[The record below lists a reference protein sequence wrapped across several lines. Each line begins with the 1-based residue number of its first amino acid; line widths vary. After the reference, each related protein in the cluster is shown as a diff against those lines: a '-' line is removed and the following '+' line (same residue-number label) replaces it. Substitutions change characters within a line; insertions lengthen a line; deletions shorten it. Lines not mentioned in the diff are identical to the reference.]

1 MLRTIPPSSFIH
13 SDNTFCICFFL
24 LRLIVFDAVSPLG
37 LRDSFSAKLSR
48 IWQIASRDSV
58 TIFLFHV
65 ACKRVFF
72 PSNLPYCLVRT
83 LKSRKSF
90 PIPSPKGLNERE
102 KINSETMAKDFN
114 NRLITPGLEKPMQD
128 YRSIPRI
135 ARRRIL
141 FASQCF
147 SSAMLD
153 GKFLKDSERMMI
165 LCSLASL

>member
-1 MLRTIPPSSFIH
+1 MILAWPIPTRLFYPCSH
-13 SDNTFCICFFL
+13 SLLYFFFL
-24 LRLIVFDAVSPLG
+24 LKPEGFDSVSSFG
-37 LRDSFSAKLSR
+37 FRDSFSAKLSR

-141 FASQCF
+141 FPDFVTQ
-147 SSAMLD
+147 
-153 GKFLKDSERMMI
+153 KIRI
-165 LCSLASL
+165 L